1 MKVQKK
7 KKKKTRTSLQNNQRM
22 RMRMMMMKK
31 QLQKKTRK
39 MTKRKLTKKPKLP
52 RDTGKVRE
60 EATEVDTEVNQEDT
74 TGDPTTMDL
83 KTETTITVDIM
94 SIQGMD
100 ITATEDITAAD

>member
-1 MKVQKK
+1 MIM
-7 KKKKTRTSLQNNQRM
+7 T
-22 RMRMMMMKK
+22 MKK

-74 TGDPTTMDL
+74 TTMDL
-83 KTETTITVDIM
+83 MTETTITVDIM

-100 ITATEDITAAD
+100 ITATEDTMVITAAD

>member
-1 MKVQKK
+1 LKVQ
-7 KKKKTRTSLQNNQRM
+7 KKKTRTSLQNNQ

-100 ITATEDITAAD
+100 ITATEDTMVITAAD

>member
-22 RMRMMMMKK
+22 RMRMMKK

>member
-1 MKVQKK
+1 LKVQ
-7 KKKKTRTSLQNNQRM
+7 KKKTRTSLQNNQ